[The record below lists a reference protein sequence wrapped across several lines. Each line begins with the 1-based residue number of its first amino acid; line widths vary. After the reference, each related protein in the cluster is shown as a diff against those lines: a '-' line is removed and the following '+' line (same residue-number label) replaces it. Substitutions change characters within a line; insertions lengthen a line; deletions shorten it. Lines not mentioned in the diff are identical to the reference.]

1 MDKFFEKAQYI
12 KAGRKFDRENS
23 IKEAAPLF
31 RKKFNLCAFGNAKI
45 YVQGLGIA
53 HFYLNGK
60 RVTEDLFISPV
71 SDYDK
76 ILWVNEY
83 DVTSLLKDGE
93 NVCAVICVTSS
104 PKQTH
109 PEKKLRSTMVFQSS
123 AKSSLRGRTLKITPM
138 PQ

>member
-1 MDKFFEKAQYI
+1 MDKFFGKAQYI

-31 RKKFNLCAFGNAKI
+31 RKKFNLGAFGNAKI

-83 DVTSLLKDGE
+83 DVTSLLKEGG
-93 NVCAVICVTSS
+93 NVCAVICGNGFFNEGFETQFDYH
-104 PKQTH
+104 KADG
-109 PEKKLRSTMVFQSS
+109 E
-123 AKSSLRGRTLKITPM
+123 ITPSLF
-138 PQ
+138 